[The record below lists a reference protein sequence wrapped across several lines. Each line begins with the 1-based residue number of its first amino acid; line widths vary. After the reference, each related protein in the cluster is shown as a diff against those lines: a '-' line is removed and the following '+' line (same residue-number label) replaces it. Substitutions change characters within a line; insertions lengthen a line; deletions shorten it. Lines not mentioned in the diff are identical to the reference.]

1 MVKRKVLSV
10 LIAAAMLLECS
21 SALPVQIRN
30 DEAQIIPLTTAA
42 PAATPIYQDESY
54 SYEERAADLVARMTL
69 AEKASQTAGYNASA
83 IPRLGISSYM
93 WWNESLHGY
102 SQEGW
107 FGITQD
113 GASYPSSYSMGAS
126 WNPDLYYREAEEIG
140 AEIRERVKG
149 NKYNLTMFSPTV
161 NLARDPRWGR
171 NDESYG
177 EDPLLVGKMGASFVK
192 GVEGKNEDGSYKY
205 VNDNGEGIKQAVT
218 TIKHY
223 AANNSEKNRYTS
235 GADNV
240 TEREMREYYTR
251 PSRIVVDDA
260 DVSSVMMAYS
270 SVDGIPIS
278 YSSFYMDTLLRQTYG
293 FSGYIVSDCDS
304 IATSYNRNIHK
315 TNPLTGEPYTLG
327 EAYAA
332 AMAHGLDLQCNA
344 GETDGLGS
352 YASNY
357 KKMLQGEDGSPV
369 LTDKG
374 FFTEQQLEVSVHRL
388 MTKRMQ
394 LGEFDAEN
402 NYVTEGRDRLEAG
415 TNGAYVNGA
424 VGQTQERIE
433 LADELSRETIVLLK
447 NEDEALPITA
457 EEINKDADSFKVGII
472 GPVGQSNFR
481 GGYSSRLSN
490 EKNLVTIVQ
499 AIKTAFANTYDEATS
514 KKVDIA
520 YHYGFNS
527 AVNRSSF
534 TGLKSENIDL
544 NDVEDNLDLAIVVVG
559 QGSGDSRED
568 GDRTDLNLAQAQVD
582 LIKQVKAKNPK
593 KLILVMETYGPVQ
606 MVDDIVD
613 NADAIL
619 WSSFNGFRKG
629 TGFGEAIT
637 GKNNPSGRLNAT
649 WLKDMI
655 NDIPGFFDYRLYPTN
670 NEGGHT
676 YMYNMEETIY
686 PFGYGL
692 SYSDI
697 DYSAADGK
705 ESILGAAAADALK
718 IDSITKDSTID
729 VTVKLTNTNNTA
741 GKQVV
746 EVYAVSP
753 GAGTDPT
760 IPLKRLVGFDKVDVA
775 ANGSTTVTIPVA
787 ITDLAF
793 FNEEADCYELPEGEW
808 KIWVARSSEFGEGDL
823 SESFTVVNGEI
834 REDPEVVTVKPT
846 QANDDP
852 AVNGVSERVI
862 FDLSADEEQ
871 NIIDPNVAV
880 TMTNE
885 KLYGTRVV
893 NNVPGEDIG
902 VDPEEVEEYTQA
914 TETKW
919 TVPDSAGNVDRIDTG
934 KGADELPKI
943 GEKYILSDE
952 YTVTY
957 ASNRPEVVQVG
968 DEEEED
974 KFAAGPIVM
983 KAPGV
988 ATITVKVTAPL
999 SGEEATTDFVVYVQ
1013 GDVGLSGITVGGE
1026 SIPSF
1031 DARNLHYNCEVP
1043 ADMSA
1048 DDDALVVKATPIDGA
1063 TVEYSTTDDGS
1074 GTIGYAPDET
1084 GEGVKPDQLPGSV
1097 YIKVSGDDIA
1107 EQVYIVKFE
1116 EQFSPTSF
1124 IEGEID
1130 DKWTVVN
1137 EDESLYEA
1145 VKGYGLKLPTL
1156 PNNISSSNDNWKNLF
1171 LRPGAGDWTI
1181 ITKLYFPARPNQSSQ
1196 QVQLLAW
1203 QDAANYI
1210 RVALQPSGGWWG
1222 PPTGIAMSM
1231 APTIGGASNGSISCS
1246 TNISMSD
1253 NDPLV
1258 VYYKLQR
1265 EGLKF
1270 TAWYSLDGIEFT
1282 RVQSA
1287 DGRRS
1292 SESSLLHDVQV
1303 GLFATGNPEIETYC
1317 EFIDMTSNNGEVLKT
1332 DQEVLNDAFEAVIN
1346 YLPDVIPEEVSQTIK
1361 LPIPYDYAV
1370 RFEADDYINEDGTLN
1385 QPLQDEKVNV
1395 KIVVSHPIAEIDGEN
1410 EVVVYD
1416 GPITVKAG
1424 EGGDPDPSHD
1434 YDVSVTDLKIEK
1446 GKTATFDVT
1455 MGSEAVKADIEIA
1468 DEEIASVDPASIEK
1482 DGTVTVSALSEGETE
1497 ITVTWY
1503 DGGDVLLGSKTIS
1516 VAVADQSVPKP
1527 DYDVSTDNLKIKKG
1541 DTATFDVTMNPEVVM
1556 SAAIAV
1562 KDKDIAEVDLETIA
1576 EGKTITVSALNK
1588 GKTEIEVTWYGM
1600 PNNAFLDSKTIAVE
1614 VTEDS
1619 EPSKPS
1625 KGGSSTKH
1633 DDDKERWDNVK
1644 DKIAGAADGDSI
1656 SATLEDGKM
1665 VPATVID
1672 ELKGKNVNLVIT
1684 VKDKELILNGTN
1696 LKGYNAAAVYYTAD
1710 EIIAMAAPA
1719 SELPV
1724 EGETGTT
1731 NANPETGGEVPTAAP
1746 AAPEAVIPAE
1756 TAVPEAPVVIE
1767 PEAHVTPVVP
1777 AAPDAPVISAT
1788 PPEVPTEQAEPEPAN
1803 RNGMLVWLIA
1813 AIGVAVA
1820 GGAACV
1826 VFRKMQ
1832 KCKK

>member
-1 MVKRKVLSV
+1 MVKRKILAVI
-10 LIAAAMLLECS
+10 IAATMLLECS
-21 SALPVQIRN
+21 SALPLQIRN

-42 PAATPIYQDESY
+42 PAEKPIYQDESY
-54 SYEERAADLVARMTL
+54 SYEERAADLVARMSL

-83 IPRLGISSYM
+83 IPRLGISGYM
-93 WWNESLHGY
+93 WWNEALHGY

-107 FGITQD
+107 FGITTD
-113 GASYPSSYSMGAS
+113 GSSYPSSYSMGAS
-126 WNPDLYYREAEEIG
+126 WDPDLYYREAEEIG
-140 AEIRERVKG
+140 AEIRERVKD

-177 EDPLLVGKMGASFVK
+177 EDPLLVGKMGASYVK
-192 GVEGKNEDGSYKY
+192 GVEGKDEDGNYKY

-240 TEREMREYYTR
+240 SEREMREYYTR

-270 SVDGIPIS
+270 SVDGVPIS
-278 YSSFYMDTLLRQTYG
+278 FSSFYMDTLLRQTYG

-304 IATSYNRNIHK
+304 INTSFNRNIHK

-357 KKMLQGEDGSPV
+357 KKMLQDEDGNPIQ
-369 LTDKG
+369 TDKG
-374 FFTEQQLEVSVHRL
+374 LFTEEQLEVSVHRL

-394 LGEFDAEN
+394 LGEFDEKN
-402 NYVTEGRDRLEAG
+402 DYVTEGRERLEQG
-415 TNGAYVNGA
+415 TNGGYVNGA
-424 VGQTQERIE
+424 AGQTQERIE
-433 LADELSRETIVLLK
+433 LADELSRATIVLLK
-447 NEDEALPITA
+447 NEDKALPITA

-490 EKNLVTIVQ
+490 EQNLVTIEQ
-499 AIKTAFANTYDEATS
+499 AIKTAFADPDTYDEATR

-520 YHYGFNS
+520 YHYGFS
-527 AVNRSSF
+527 SEVNRSRF
-534 TGLKSENIDL
+534 TGLKTEDIMLD
-544 NDVEDNLDLAIVVVG
+544 DVEDNLDLAIVVVG

-568 GDRTDLNLAQAQVD
+568 GDRTDLSLAQAQVD

-637 GKNNPSGRLNAT
+637 GKNNPSGRTNAT

-655 NDIPGFFDYRLYPTN
+655 GDIPGFFDYRLYPTN
-670 NEGGHT
+670 GEGGRT
-676 YMYNMEETIY
+676 YMYNVEETIY

-692 SYSDI
+692 SYADI

-705 ESILGAAAADALK
+705 NSILGADAAGSLV
-718 IDSITKDSTID
+718 IGTNSNPITKDSVID
-729 VTVKLTNTNNTA
+729 VTVKLANTNNIA

-760 IPLKRLVGFDKVDVA
+760 IPLKRLVGFDKVFVD
-775 ANGSTTVTIPVA
+775 ANGSETVTIPVSV
-787 ITDLAF
+787 TDLAF
-793 FNEEADCYELPEGEW
+793 FNEEKDCYDLPAGDWE
-808 KIWVARSSEFGEGDL
+808 IWIARSSEFGEDDL
-823 SESFTVVNGEI
+823 HETFKVENGEI
-834 REDPEVVTVKPT
+834 REDPQVVTVKPT

-862 FDLSADEEQ
+862 FDLGADEAQ

-902 VDPEEVEEYTQA
+902 VNPEEVEAYTA
-914 TETKW
+914 STDDKW
-919 TVPDSAGNVDRIDTG
+919 TVPDSAGNVGRIDTG

-968 DEEEED
+968 DESSAGV
-974 KFAAGPIVM
+974 FAEGSIVM

-988 ATITVKVTAPL
+988 ATITVKVTAP

-1013 GDVGLSGITVGGE
+1013 GGIEQLVLLVEQAKTVNT
-1026 SIPSF
+1026 F
-1031 DARNLHYNCEVP
+1031 DWSDEDLQILADTIAMAENLIEAGVEDLDEI
-1043 ADMSA
+1043 AKAKAALLAAMSA
-1048 DDDALVVKATPIDGA
+1048 DPVPRTGTASYGTPILGENDPIWENSSTPLPVNMHLTMADGPADGTARLLWDEDNLYVRIVVTDPVLNNDSFQAHEKDSVEFFVDESNSKATRLDANTGMGQYRVNYLNEQSFGTADRTGFESYAETTEDGYIIEVKIPFKYV
-1063 TVEYSTTDDGS
+1063 TPVKDHV
-1074 GTIGYAPDET
+1074 IGFDIQINDASAAGRRQDSVMWHDPT
-1084 GEGVKPDQLPGSV
+1084 GNSYQNAS
-1097 YIKVSGDDIA
+1097 
-1107 EQVYIVKFE
+1107 QW
-1116 EQFSPTSF
+1116 
-1124 IEGEID
+1124 GEI
-1130 DKWTVVN
+1130 
-1137 EDESLYEA
+1137 
-1145 VKGYGLKLPTL
+1145 TL
-1156 PNNISSSNDNWKNLF
+1156 
-1171 LRPGAGDWTI
+1171 
-1181 ITKLYFPARPNQSSQ
+1181 
-1196 QVQLLAW
+1196 V
-1203 QDAANYI
+1203 
-1210 RVALQPSGGWWG
+1210 
-1222 PPTGIAMSM
+1222 
-1231 APTIGGASNGSISCS
+1231 
-1246 TNISMSD
+1246 
-1253 NDPLV
+1253 
-1258 VYYKLQR
+1258 
-1265 EGLKF
+1265 
-1270 TAWYSLDGIEFT
+1270 
-1282 RVQSA
+1282 
-1287 DGRRS
+1287 
-1292 SESSLLHDVQV
+1292 
-1303 GLFATGNPEIETYC
+1303 
-1317 EFIDMTSNNGEVLKT
+1317 
-1332 DQEVLNDAFEAVIN
+1332 
-1346 YLPDVIPEEVSQTIK
+1346 
-1361 LPIPYDYAV
+1361 
-1370 RFEADDYINEDGTLN
+1370 
-1385 QPLQDEKVNV
+1385 
-1395 KIVVSHPIAEIDGEN
+1395 
-1410 EVVVYD
+1410 
-1416 GPITVKAG
+1416 
-1424 EGGDPDPSHD
+1424 GGDPAPD
-1434 YDVSVTDLKIEK
+1434 YGVSETALKIEK
-1446 GKTATFDVT
+1446 GETATFNVT
-1455 MGSEAVKADIEIA
+1455 MGSEAMKADIEIA

-1482 DGTVTVSALSEGETE
+1482 DGTVTVSALSEGKTE

-1503 DGGDVLLGSKTIS
+1503 DGDDVLLGTKTIS
-1516 VAVADQSVPKP
+1516 VDVTGQSVPKP
-1527 DYDVSTDNLKIKKG
+1527 DYGVSTNSLKIKKG

-1556 SAAIAV
+1556 SAVISVADEEIAT
-1562 KDKDIAEVDLETIA
+1562 VDLTNLT
-1576 EGKTITVSALNK
+1576 EGQAITVSALSE
-1588 GKTEIEVTWYGM
+1588 GETEIKVTWYGF
-1600 PNNAFLDSKTIAVE
+1600 PNNVELESKTILVV
-1614 VTEDS
+1614 VTEES
-1619 EPSKPS
+1619 KPNKPS
-1625 KGGSSTKH
+1625 KKGSSAKN

-1644 DKIAGAADGDSI
+1644 DKITGASDGDSI

-1665 VPATVID
+1665 VPAIVID
-1672 ELKGKNVNLVIT
+1672 ALKGKNVNLVIT
-1684 VKDKELILNGTN
+1684 VKDKEVVLNGTN

-1719 SELPV
+1719 LDIPV
-1724 EGETGTT
+1724 DGESGTA
-1731 NANPETGGEVPTAAP
+1731 NANPETGGEVPTATP
-1746 AAPEAVIPAE
+1746 AAPEAVVPAE
-1756 TAVPEAPVVIE
+1756 PAVPEAPAVIE
-1767 PEAHVTPVVP
+1767 PEAHVTPAVP
-1777 AAPDAPVISAT
+1777 VAPDTPVISAT
-1788 PPEVPTEQAEPEPAN
+1788 PEAPTEQVEPEPAD
-1803 RNGMLVWLIA
+1803 RSGMLVWLIA